1 MVVGLPGNPGAALAA
16 SLTLLLPLLCAMTGR
31 AETAPGRITRCRL
44 DGEVTVH
51 EHDTRL
57 VAVEVL
63 ADRARPVGH
72 DRPASLRGAAAA
84 DAVAVVPPRW
94 AGDDVELLWLPV

>member
-1 MVVGLPGNPGAALAA
+1 
-16 SLTLLLPLLCAMTGR
+16 MTGR

-72 DRPASLRGAAAA
+72 DRPARCAVPLRLTLWQWSL
-84 DAVAVVPPRW
+84 PRW